1 MYVKRK
7 GSLECNAQALL
18 KGHEFDSDSYLI
30 VKVEKVIYIYLDWW
44 LTELNN
50 ILKKCPESF
59 N

>member
-1 MYVKRK
+1 MHVEQKDSVEYDAQ
-7 GSLECNAQALL
+7 SLSG
-18 KGHEFDSDSYLI
+18 GHEFDSDSYLI